1 MARMSGKNSQ
11 RRKVRN
17 LAAKNNPLLRKGGVH
32 GKTRKAERRGD
43 RVAVQRNL
51 GEPAD
56 KPE

>member
-1 MARMSGKNSQ
+1 MSGKNPQ

-17 LAAKNNPLLRKGGVH
+17 LAAKNNPLLRKGGAH
-32 GKTRKAERRGD
+32 GKTRKAERRSA